1 MLVNTKPDNLDSP
14 ESTILRIANAALLGS
29 LILHVYACRRY
40 FCYSSSTTSRSHV
53 AILSFL
59 GAFLLISYKLQ
70 EARREEMIMDGAAMV
85 NLPFGDSII
94 RDVERDAVESALP
107 RTLTHINTQP
117 GLHNSVNSG
126 ITTSTPQRSGTNGS
140 NVVRSPVFSTNPHI
154 EQVTSFASNLMSHRV
169 LNRTHAVCIF
179 LAAVGFVLAIVGIL
193 CYSWA
198 LAPKSVGIF
207 TSACLGLALL
217 TMFIL
222 PF

>member
-1 MLVNTKPDNLDSP
+1 MNTKPDNLDSP

-29 LILHVYACRRY
+29 LVLHVYACTRY
-40 FCYSSSTTSRSHV
+40 FCYSSSITSHSYV

-70 EARREEMIMDGAAMV
+70 EAKREEMIMEGAAMV
-85 NLPFGDSII
+85 NWPFGDSII
-94 RDVERDAVESALP
+94 RDIERDAVESALP
-107 RTLTHINTQP
+107 RSLTPISTQS

-126 ITTSTPQRSGTNGS
+126 TTTSTLQRSGTNGL
-140 NVVRSPVFSTNPHI
+140 NVVKSPVFSANPHI
-154 EQVTSFASNLMSHRV
+154 ERVASFASNLTSHRV
-169 LNRTHAVCIF
+169 LNRTHTVCVF
-179 LAAVGFVLAIVGIL
+179 LAVVGFVLAIIDIL

-207 TSACLGLALL
+207 TSACFGFALL